1 MQKGNIGVTTENIF
15 PVIKKFLYSD
25 HEIFLREMVSNA
37 VDATQKMKTLQEK
50 GDFKGELGDLTV
62 RISFDAE
69 KDTITIS
76 DHGIGMT
83 EEEIDK
89 YINQIAFSGVSD
101 FLEKYKDNANN
112 IIGHFG
118 LGFYSSFMVSKKVE
132 IITKSWQE
140 GAKAV
145 KWSCDGSPAYEI
157 DDAEREDRGSDIIL
171 YIDDDCKEFLDKN
184 KLEGLLQKYCKFMA
198 VPVAFGKK
206 QVWSSDEKKMVD
218 TAEDNI
224 INNVEPLW
232 TKTPSTLK
240 DEDYKSF
247 YRTLYPMSDEPLFW
261 IHLNVDYPFNLT
273 GILYFPKIKSNIEL
287 QRNKIQLYCNQ
298 VFVTDQ
304 VEGIVPE
311 FLTLLHGVIDSPD
324 IPLNVSRSYLQSDRE
339 VKKISTYIT
348 KKVADRLKAI
358 FGENRKEY
366 EEKWDDLKLFINYG
380 ILSEEN
386 FYDRAKDF
394 ALMKDTEGKYFTFD
408 EYKTLIEANQKDKND
423 QLVYLYATDKEEQ
436 YSYIKAAQDKGYS
449 VLLLDGQLD
458 VPTIQ
463 TLEQKFEKSHF
474 TRVDSDIIDRLIV
487 KDDAKKSQLSEAQ
500 SDNLSAV
507 FRTQVPKI
515 DKAEFMVQVDALG
528 EEARP
533 VIITQNEY
541 MRRMKDMSKFQA
553 GMGFY
558 GQMPD
563 SYNIVLNSDHPLVK
577 KVLED
582 SEAATTE
589 ALKPIEAELKG
600 QEARLAAIRAAQDKK
615 KWDEITQEEKDQKA
629 EAEKAVQAEKDKKTA
644 VIADYAKGNS
654 IVHQLI
660 DLALLQNGMLKGEA
674 LDKFLKRSV
683 ELIKG

>member
-25 HEIFLREMVSNA
+25 QEIFLREMVSNA
-37 VDATQKMKTLQEK
+37 VDATQKLKTLKEK
-50 GDFKGELGDLTV
+50 GEYTGELDDLTV
-62 RISFDAE
+62 RVSLDTE
-69 KDTITIS
+69 KGTITIS

-89 YINQIAFSGVSD
+89 YINQIAFSGVTD

-132 IITKSWQE
+132 IITKSWKE
-140 GAKAV
+140 GSKAV

-157 DDAEREDRGSDIIL
+157 DAAEREAHGSDIIL
-171 YIDDDCKEFLDKN
+171 YVDDDSKEFLDKF
-184 KLEGLLQKYCKFMA
+184 KLEGLLNKYCKFLP

-206 QVWSSDEKKMVD
+206 TEWKDGKQVE

-247 YRTLYPMSDEPLFW
+247 YRTLYPMHDEPLFW

-273 GILYFPKIKSNIEL
+273 GILYFPRIKNSLEL
-287 QRNKIQLYCNQ
+287 QKNKIQLYCNQ

-348 KKVADRLKAI
+348 KKVSDRLKAI
-358 FGENRKEY
+358 FNEDRKAY

-380 ILSEEN
+380 ILTEEN

-394 ALMKDTEGKYFTFD
+394 SLFKDTEGKYFTFD
-408 EYKTLIEANQKDKND
+408 EYKTLIEAAQKDKDGN
-423 QLVYLYATDKEEQ
+423 LVYLYATNKDDQ

-449 VLLLDGQLD
+449 VLLFDGQLD
-458 VPTIQ
+458 VPCIQ

-474 TRVDSDIIDRLIV
+474 TRVDSDTVDHLIQ
-487 KDDAKKSQLSEAQ
+487 KEDKPKTDLSDTER
-500 SDNLSAV
+500 DNLSAM
-507 FRTQVPKI
+507 FQTQMPKL
-515 DKAEFMVQVDALG
+515 DKAEFIVEVNALG
-528 EEARP
+528 SEQRP
-533 VIITQNEY
+533 VVITQNEW
-541 MRRMKDMSKFQA
+541 MRRMKEMSRYQS

-563 SYNIVLNSDHPLVK
+563 TFNIVLNSDHALIK
-577 KVLED
+577 RVLGDAQAQLGE
-582 SEAATTE
+582 E
-589 ALKPIEAELKG
+589 LKPIEGEIKG
-600 QEARLAAIRAAQDKK
+600 QEARMAALNQQTEGKKPEEISQEIKDDKAN
-615 KWDEITQEEKDQKA
+615 TQKA
-629 EAEKAVQAEKDKKTA
+629 IDEQKEKKEGVLRGFAEKND
-644 VIADYAKGNS
+644 VI
-654 IVHQLI
+654 HQLI

-674 LDKFLKRSV
+674 LDKFLQRSV
-683 ELIKG
+683 ELIK